1 MTSNS
6 SKPIR
11 LLREHLKSF
20 SDDRLPNAYALP
32 DFQPILSTFFDHHFI
47 LIIIIII
54 IITINICRVDSK
66 LSIAPLIVYTIDDLP
81 PLPLVV
87 GRVPRVPS

>member
-1 MTSNS
+1 MSARSNLVNFSQKKNMTSNS
-6 SKPIR
+6 SKPIG
-11 LLREHLKSF
+11 LLREHLKLA

-47 LIIIIII
+47 IIIIII

-66 LSIAPLIVYTIDDLP
+66 LSIAPLIVYTIDD
-81 PLPLVV
+81 
-87 GRVPRVPS
+87 